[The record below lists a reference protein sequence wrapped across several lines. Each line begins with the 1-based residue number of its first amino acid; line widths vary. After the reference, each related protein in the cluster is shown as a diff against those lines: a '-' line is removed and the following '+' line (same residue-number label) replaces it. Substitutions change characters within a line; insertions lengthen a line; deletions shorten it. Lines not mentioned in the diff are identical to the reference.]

1 MSPRPCARQSI
12 VRKTADPSENRR
24 GPGIYNGIYCH
35 SEMRQWDEFEWDS
48 HNEEKLAARHG
59 VDRYEAEQAAMDA
72 GASIKRI
79 DEDRLGNPEYIFVGK
94 TDDGR
99 ILFMV
104 GVRKRDRVW
113 RIGSARDAT
122 FQEKRAYRRRNR

>member
-1 MSPRPCARQSI
+1 MAEPKRVA
-12 VRKTADPSENRR
+12 T
-24 GPGIYNGIYCH
+24 GIYDGVY
-35 SEMRQWDEFEWDS
+35 SQPEMQQSDEFEWDED
-48 HNEEKLAARHG
+48 NEGKLAARHG
-59 VDRYEAEQAAMDA
+59 VDRYEAEQAATDS

-79 DEDRLGNPEYIFVGK
+79 GSDRVGNPEYIFVGR

-104 GVRKRDRVW
+104 GVRKSGGVW
-113 RIGSARDAT
+113 RIGSARDAK

>member
-1 MSPRPCARQSI
+1 M
-12 VRKTADPSENRR
+12 
-24 GPGIYNGIYCH
+24 
-35 SEMRQWDEFEWDS
+35 
-48 HNEEKLAARHG
+48 
-59 VDRYEAEQAAMDA
+59 DRYEATQAAVDF

-79 DEDRLGNPEYIFVGK
+79 GTDRAGNPEYVFVGK

-104 GVRKRDRVW
+104 GVRTRGRIW
-113 RIGSARDAT
+113 RIGSARDAK

>member
-1 MSPRPCARQSI
+1 MP
-12 VRKTADPSENRR
+12 
-24 GPGIYNGIYCH
+24 PG
-35 SEMRQWDEFEWDS
+35 DDFEWDS
-48 HNEEKLAARHG
+48 DNEDKLAARHG
-59 VDRYEAEQAAMDA
+59 VDRFEAEQAATDSRA
-72 GASIKRI
+72 LIKRI
-79 DEDRLGNPEYIFVGK
+79 GADRIGNPEYVFVGK

-104 GVRKRDRVW
+104 GVRKRSRVW

>member
-1 MSPRPCARQSI
+1 MLAWEPYLLWCILLSQA
-12 VRKTADPSENRR
+12 
-24 GPGIYNGIYCH
+24 
-35 SEMRQWDEFEWDS
+35 
-48 HNEEKLAARHG
+48 AARG
-59 VDRYEAEQAAMDA
+59 RLRMGRGKRREASCQARSGPYEAEQAAVDC

-79 DEDRLGNPEYIFVGK
+79 GTDRAGNPEYVFVGK

-104 GVRKRDRVW
+104 GIRKRGRIW
-113 RIGSARDAT
+113 RIGSARDAK